1 MKAMMYLLVAALLF
15 SCIDDVDNVEEQYP
29 QQWQLVRMTGSL
41 NGSEKSGRYLDWQEF
56 YLFKA
61 DGTFLKSRVQDG
73 IRTSVTGT
81 FVREDTEDEHLLIL
95 TFDEASEI
103 IGSCDPELKESLIL
117 LSSSLLISSWPACD
131 GPGLEY
137 RRFQ

>member
-1 MKAMMYLLVAALLF
+1 MKTMMYLFVAALLF
-15 SCIDDVDNVEEQYP
+15 SCIDDVDNMEDQYP
-29 QQWQLVRMTGSL
+29 QEWQLVRMTGSL
-41 NGSEKSGRYLDWQEF
+41 NTYEKSGRYLEWQEF

-61 DGTFLKSRVQDG
+61 DGTFLKSRLQGGV
-73 IRTSVTGT
+73 RTSVTGT
-81 FVREDTEDEHLLIL
+81 FVKEETEDEHLLIL

-103 IGSCDPELKESLIL
+103 ISGCDPELKETLIL

-137 RRFQ
+137 LRVQ